1 MLDEP
6 LNALPT
12 PGKQSLALRVK
23 PNAEAKLRAGHP
35 WLYDNAI
42 TRISREGLPGDTAVV
57 FDRKGRFLAAGL
69 YDPASPIR
77 VRLLVHRQAEQ
88 IGPQLF
94 ARRLSDAHAVRAPLL
109 QSETNGYR
117 LIHGANDGLP
127 GAVID
132 RYDDTYVLKLYST
145 AWVPRLRALLD
156 ELVSLVSPHRIVL
169 RLSRQLQKRPQELYG
184 LTDGLVLLGNQLK
197 GAVTFLENGLLF
209 EADVLHGQKTGFF
222 LDQRENRQRVGD
234 LAAGKTVLNAFSY
247 SGGFSLYAA
256 RGGALAVIDVDQ
268 SVEALTAAR
277 RHFALNSGLPQ
288 VAAARHKVLQGDV
301 FAVLPELAAEG
312 RQFDV
317 VILDPPAFAR
327 RKSEVERAL
336 SAYGHLARLGLAVL
350 KPGGTL
356 VASSCSSRITAEMF
370 YDLVNQAARG
380 AGRPLQEMERTAH
393 GLDHPIT
400 FREGAY
406 LKTLFA
412 RAP

>member
-1 MLDEP
+1 MLAEL
-6 LNALPT
+6 LNTLPT
-12 PGKQSLALRVK
+12 PGNHSIALRVK
-23 PNAEAKLRAGHP
+23 PAAEGKIRAGHP

-42 TRISREGLPGDTAVV
+42 TRISHDGSPGDTAVV

-77 VRLLVHRQAEQ
+77 VRLLVHHQAEQ

-94 ARRLSDAHAVRAPLL
+94 ARRLRDAQAVRDPLL
-109 QSETNGYR
+109 QLDTNGYR
-117 LIHGANDGLP
+117 LVHGANDGLP
-127 GAVID
+127 GVVMD

-145 AWVPRLRALLD
+145 AWVPHLQALLD
-156 ELVSLVSPHRIVL
+156 ELVSLVSPQRLVL

-184 LTDGLVLLGNQLK
+184 LTDGLVFLGNQLTR
-197 GAVTFLENGLLF
+197 AVPFLENGLLF

-234 LAAGKTVLNAFSY
+234 LAAGKTILNAFSY

-256 RGGALAVIDVDQ
+256 RGGAVAVTDVDQ
-268 SVEALTAAR
+268 SVEALNAAR
-277 RHFALNSGLPQ
+277 RHFELNSGIPQ
-288 VAAARHKVLQGDV
+288 VAAARHRVFQGDV
-301 FAVLPELAAEG
+301 FAVLPDLAAEG
-312 RQFDV
+312 RQFDMV
-317 VILDPPAFAR
+317 VLDPPAFAR

-336 SAYGHLARLGLAVL
+336 NAYGRLAHLGLAVL
-350 KPGGTL
+350 KPGGII
-356 VASSCSSRITAEMF
+356 VASSCSSRVTEEMF
-370 YDLVNQAARG
+370 FDVVNRAARG